1 MDFGPQTRS
10 LIHAALEEDL
20 GEAGDITSSL
30 LDDPQRSAEARLRAR
45 MSMGVVCGLELAPL
59 ILDALHQRL
68 GTLLEFSPR
77 VPEGTCFKIGAVLAD
92 LRGPR
97 AALLAAER
105 TLLNFLTRM
114 TAVASHTR
122 CFVDL
127 AKAANPSVEILDT
140 RKTLPGWREL
150 DRYAVRC
157 GGGSNHRDGL
167 YDAVLIKDNHL
178 AGVPV
183 ERLADVLR
191 GMIRRIGD
199 RPVRFVEVEVD
210 TPEQL
215 EEALSVEAIDVIL
228 LDNFGEKRLREAV
241 ELRNRLRRGKRPLLE
256 ASGGVNLRNVGLIAK
271 TGVERISIG
280 ALTHSPPGV
289 DLGLDFCG

>member
-1 MDFGPQTRS
+1 MDFGLQTRS

-30 LDDPQRSAEARLRAR
+30 LDDPQRPAEARLCAR

-59 ILDALHQRL
+59 ILHALHQRL
-68 GTLLEFSPR
+68 GTLIEFSPR
-77 VPEGTCFKIGAVLAD
+77 MPDGTYFKVGTDLAD

-191 GMIRRIGD
+191 GMIGRIGD

-210 TPEQL
+210 TLEQL
-215 EEALSVEAIDVIL
+215 EKALSVEAIDVIL

-256 ASGGVNLRNVGLIAK
+256 ASGGVNLGNVGLIANS
-271 TGVERISIG
+271 GVERISIG